1 MRRRMS
7 GVMGKFRNETIRRL
21 FIGLGV
27 LVALYLGFVMLPMA
41 QVSTY
46 TDGVRK
52 SDLRIAIE
60 GRLHWLGII

>member
-1 MRRRMS
+1 
-7 GVMGKFRNETIRRL
+7 MGTFRTETIRRL
-21 FIGLGV
+21 FMGLAV

-41 QVSTY
+41 QVSPY

>member
-1 MRRRMS
+1 MS
-7 GVMGKFRNETIRRL
+7 GVMGKFCNETIRRL